1 MKNNFNEKILKEKD
15 FNLFSAKLLY
25 KTFKRLSKNKK
36 NVYVALSG
44 GSTPLPILNIL
55 KNYDINWNYFNFFM
69 VDERNVPSTS
79 SLSNYGNI
87 EKVFFNHIKSSC
99 YSMTNNN
106 YSIDECAVNY
116 EKLICSKIPVG
127 ENNIPVFD
135 LILLGMGTDGHTA
148 SLFPKTKGL
157 LEKTKFIIINS
168 VPQLNTKRI
177 TLTYPIILNANKIMI
192 FAKGNFKSKILN
204 EIKMGGGDIYPIAK
218 IINSNVDITC
228 ITGVN

>member
-25 KTFKRLSKNKK
+25 KTFKRLSKN
-36 NVYVALSG
+36 NNLISFVWRLN
-44 GSTPLPILNIL
+44 STTYFEYYLILCQIL
-55 KNYDINWNYFNFFM
+55 IGIISIFM

-135 LILLGMGTDGHTA
+135 LILLGMG
-148 SLFPKTKGL
+148 
-157 LEKTKFIIINS
+157 N
-168 VPQLNTKRI
+168 
-177 TLTYPIILNANKIMI
+177 
-192 FAKGNFKSKILN
+192 
-204 EIKMGGGDIYPIAK
+204 
-218 IINSNVDITC
+218 
-228 ITGVN
+228 